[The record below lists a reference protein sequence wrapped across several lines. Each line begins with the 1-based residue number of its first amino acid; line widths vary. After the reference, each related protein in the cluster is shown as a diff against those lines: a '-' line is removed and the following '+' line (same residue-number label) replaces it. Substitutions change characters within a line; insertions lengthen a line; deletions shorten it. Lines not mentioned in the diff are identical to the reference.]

1 MGVAESLRSS
11 RAQSQPKDWPLLMLL
26 ADSKKTSE
34 DLIHHKQN
42 CRMSLL
48 RPSNSVLY
56 DHFAGGETEE
66 QQDPYPSNKW
76 EATLREIFG
85 NRQIWA

>member
-1 MGVAESLRSS
+1 
-11 RAQSQPKDWPLLMLL
+11 
-26 ADSKKTSE
+26 
-34 DLIHHKQN
+34 
-42 CRMSLL
+42 MSLL